1 MPVLEHVEINQT
13 ELLRHNE
20 LVKLNCD
27 KPYKVEGEPI
37 RKCQYGKL
45 EPNFQKAPF
54 KCLPR
59 EFYTFYL
66 VKLLQILKTF
76 LLSLC

>member
-1 MPVLEHVEINQT
+1 MPVLEHVKINQT

-66 VKLLQILKTF
+66 VKLL
-76 LLSLC
+76 